1 MALTDTA
8 AKNAKPDLAKPTG
21 YKLADALGLFLLV
34 KPAGKY
40 WRMDYTRPSGKRN
53 TLALGVYPTI
63 SLSAA
68 RKARDAARALLAQ
81 GIDPALQ
88 KRIDK
93 AAAKTAAANTF
104 ETTAREF
111 HEIQSQG
118 WSAVHTR
125 KWLLLME
132 NNLFPLIGRLPL
144 ADITPPMLL
153 EALRSIEARGIHDTA
168 HPLRQQA
175 GQVFRYG
182 IQTGRCERDP
192 VPDLK
197 GALRPHTTRH
207 MAALL
212 EPAQVAALL
221 RAIDG
226 YDGSPLTRAALQL
239 SALLFQ
245 RPGNIRA
252 MQWAWIDTDKAMLTI
267 PAEAMKRRIE
277 GKTNGRPHLVPLAP
291 QALAVLQ
298 SIHPLTGH
306 GQYVFPSVRGS
317 QRPMSENTVTAALRR
332 MGYTGQEMTAHGF
345 RAMARTLIAER
356 MPDIHHDAIEAQ
368 LAHGKSGVLGM
379 AYDRAEY
386 MEQRKRMMRLWADY
400 LDQLRQGAEVL
411 PFKRSA

>member
-1 MALTDTA
+1 MIQ
-8 AKNAKPDLAKPTG
+8 
-21 YKLADALGLFLLV
+21 
-34 KPAGKY
+34 
-40 WRMDYTRPSGKRN
+40 S
-53 TLALGVYPTI
+53 
-63 SLSAA
+63 
-68 RKARDAARALLAQ
+68 Q
-81 GIDPALQ
+81 GIDPAMQ

-104 ETTAREF
+104 EATAREF
-111 HEIQSQG
+111 HQVQAQS
-118 WSAVHTR
+118 WSSSYAH
-125 KWLLLME
+125 KWLAMME
-132 NNLFPLIGRLPL
+132 NNLFPQIGRLPL
-144 ADITPPMLL
+144 ADITAPVLL
-153 EALRSIEARGIHDTA
+153 DALKTVEARGVRDTA
-168 HPLRQQA
+168 HTLRQQA

-212 EPAQVAALL
+212 EPAQVAALM
-221 RAIDG
+221 RTIEG
-226 YDGSPLTRAALQL
+226 YDGSSLTRAALQL

-252 MQWAWIDTDKAMLTI
+252 MQWVWIDTDKAMLTI